1 MDMKKNYQ
9 KPEAEKIVL
18 ETAESITASLNV
30 VSNIFRNVA
39 AEDEDD
45 TLINL

>member
-18 ETAESITASLNV
+18 ETEEPITASLNV